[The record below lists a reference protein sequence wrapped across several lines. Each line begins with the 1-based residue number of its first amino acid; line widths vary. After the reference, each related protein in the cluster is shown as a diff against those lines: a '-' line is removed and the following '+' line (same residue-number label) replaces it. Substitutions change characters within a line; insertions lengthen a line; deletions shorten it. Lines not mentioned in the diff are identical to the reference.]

1 MPLVKYKRCS
11 TLWANSRIPAAPS
24 NYIRAGVPQGHTRQ
38 QKDDPRFRGLPLPI
52 WPPHCHQ
59 TPQQKCQILTV
70 STRKSPCRSNLGRTV
85 TIVVICQF
93 TRITGVGQK
102 HWIPGTIEIRL
113 ETVGRF
119 TIPHGGTQ
127 KLPSVLRLCCEQCTS
142 VVRRIRT
149 IRSLESLP
157 CFLWDINDIL
167 DSRYEFHVFVYNI
180 RKHRGNFM
188 WHNLMLM

>member
-1 MPLVKYKRCS
+1 MQIDRYRSDVTCLLWS
-11 TLWANSRIPAAPS
+11 TNVAAPFGPIAE
-24 NYIRAGVPQGHTRQ
+24 YQR
-38 QKDDPRFRGLPLPI
+38 QKDDPRFRGIPLPI

-142 VVRRIRT
+142 VVVRRIRT

-167 DSRYEFHVFVYNI
+167 DS
-180 RKHRGNFM
+180 GGMNFM
-188 WHNLMLM
+188 FFRLQH

>member
-11 TLWANSRIPAAPS
+11 TLWANSRIPATKRWS
-24 NYIRAGVPQGHTRQ
+24 KVPGSSPANLVTS
-38 QKDDPRFRGLPLPI
+38 LP
-52 WPPHCHQ
+52 PPY
-59 TPQQKCQILTV
+59 PQQKCQILTV
-70 STRKSPCRSNLGRTV
+70 STRKSPCRSTLGRTDYCCNMPIHPNHRGW
-85 TIVVICQF
+85 TK
-93 TRITGVGQK
+93 K

-142 VVRRIRT
+142 VVVRRIRT

-157 CFLWDINDIL
+157 CFLWDVNDIL

-188 WHNLMLM
+188 WHKLMLM

>member
-1 MPLVKYKRCS
+1 MQIDRYRSDVTCLLWS
-11 TLWANSRIPAAPS
+11 TNVAAPFGPIAE
-24 NYIRAGVPQGHTRQ
+24 YQR
-38 QKDDPRFRGLPLPI
+38 QKDDPRFRGIPLPI

-59 TPQQKCQILTV
+59 TPQQKCQ
-70 STRKSPCRSNLGRTV
+70 KSSPFRPENLHVGQIWGEL

-93 TRITGVGQK
+93 SNQSQGLDKRPLDSWNYWDTSR
-102 HWIPGTIEIRL
+102 P
-113 ETVGRF
+113 TVGRF
-119 TIPHGGTQ
+119 TIPDGGTQ

-142 VVRRIRT
+142 VVVRRIRT

-180 RKHRGNFM
+180 RTHRGNFM